1 MKRLSTFA
9 VAILLAVNLCSCNAF
24 ISPDWYED
32 EIADHVKYYIALADY
47 GIEKS
52 TFWEGPDW
60 DKLNSM
66 HEYFTTLCVR
76 NDLSYREVLSGRL
89 TYYSKEA
96 NRILKHYDDLSISL
110 TDYKPSSTRENYKSW
125 IFKELHTGIEFVF
138 EISDLDTDTP
148 TLLCEPIE
156 SSFEKYIE
164 NHL

>member
-1 MKRLSTFA
+1 MKRLSTIA
-9 VAILLAVNLCSCNAF
+9 AALLLAVNLCSCNAF

-52 TFWEGPDW
+52 TFWEGPDS

-66 HEYFTTLCVR
+66 HEYFTTLRVR

-96 NRILKHYDDLSISL
+96 NRILKNYDDLSISL

-138 EISDLDTDTP
+138 EIYDLDTDTP
-148 TLLCEPIE
+148 TLLCSPIE